1 MWKATAEDTLGAYS
15 LQEFS
20 AQPEESGVQ
29 PRVHHAEDEAF
40 YVLEGE
46 ITFEVGTIVVPARRG
61 AFILVPR
68 GVLHSH
74 RNTGKTFARWLAIL
88 APPPRVDEAL
98 GPPSQAVH

>member
-1 MWKATAEDTLGAYS
+1 VWKATAEDTLGAYS